1 MVKTR
6 NPILIIAGLLIVTL
20 LSQFAYAH
28 GMSEAER
35 QAIIAGGNLAYMQ
48 IGATHML
55 TGYDHL
61 LFVFGIIFFLRSL
74 RDIVK
79 YVTAFT
85 LGHSVTLIFATF
97 NAIQLD
103 YYIIDA
109 IVGLSVCYI
118 AFSNIDGFRK
128 YLNINPPNMLA
139 MIFGLGLIHGFGL
152 SSRLQELPLSE
163 DSLLLNIISFN
174 IGIELGQVF
183 ALLLMILAID
193 FWRKSPSFVTFSV
206 ISNYLLIIAG
216 GLLFLMQM
224 HGYAH
229 TSLAAELASTP
240 IQTQVTG
247 IAGVAGSPEQ
257 LAQAG
262 WEDTITVTIPPR
274 DGREYKFFLEQ
285 GATFE
290 YAWQTNGEALYYDF
304 HGDPRGDTTGSFT
317 SFATNTSDRASG
329 TLTSTFAGNHG
340 WYWQNKS
347 AAPVQIQLYARG
359 DYKRIDIKVDPA
371 PVSPEAIPAT
381 RATTHDSL

>member
-1 MVKTR
+1 MILKTH
-6 NPILIIAGLLIVTL
+6 NPILIIPGLFIVTL

-35 QAIIAGGNLAYMQ
+35 QAIIAGGNLAYME

-61 LFVFGIIFFLRSL
+61 LFVFGIIFFLRSF

-97 NAIQLD
+97 NAVQLN

-128 YLNINPPNMLA
+128 YLNINPPNMMA

-152 SSRLQELPLSE
+152 STRLQELPLSE
-163 DSLLLNIISFN
+163 DNLLLNIISFN

-193 FWRKSPSFVTFSV
+193 VWRKSRSFATFSV

-229 TSLAAELASTP
+229 TSLQGEMAMTT
-240 IQTQVTG
+240 IQTQSPGNSTVP
-247 IAGVAGSPEQ
+247 GSPEQ
-257 LAQAG
+257 MAPAG
-262 WEDTITVTIPPR
+262 WKDSITVTLPPW

-290 YAWQTNGEALYYDF
+290 YAWQTNGEAVYYDF
-304 HGDPRGDTTGSFT
+304 HGDPRGDTTGSYK
-317 SFATNTSDRASG
+317 SFGENTSDRASG
-329 TLTSTFAGNHG
+329 SLTTTFAGNHG
-340 WYWQNKS
+340 WYWQNKT
-347 AAPVQIQLYARG
+347 ATPVLIHLYARG
-359 DYKRIDIKVDPA
+359 DYKRVDIKVDPK
-371 PVSPEAIPAT
+371 PVSPETIP
-381 RATTHDSL
+381 ATTHDSL